1 MGTVAVLLLLE
12 NYIIRP
18 VLFFLD
24 LECSVNSFYRPH
36 KMALWNHLVPDLVQ
50 LSVQERETEKLPRYP
65 TLEDLG
71 NSHDKNSGIMV
82 VDSPTDNR
90 DVQKTPTFGHPGWP
104 DGPEIAEVLIHLWR
118 LEIE

>member
-1 MGTVAVLLLLE
+1 M
-12 NYIIRP
+12 
-18 VLFFLD
+18 
-24 LECSVNSFYRPH
+24 
-36 KMALWNHLVPDLVQ
+36 VPDLVQ

-104 DGPEIAEVLIHLWR
+104 DGPEIAEVLLCASF
-118 LEIE
+118 ETGN